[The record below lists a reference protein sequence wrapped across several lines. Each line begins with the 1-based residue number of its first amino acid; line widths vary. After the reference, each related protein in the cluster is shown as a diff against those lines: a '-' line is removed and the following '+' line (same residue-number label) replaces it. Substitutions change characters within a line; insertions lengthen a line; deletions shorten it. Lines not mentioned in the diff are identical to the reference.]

1 MVRATIQDTQN
12 QAEKERLQ
20 KQKESTER
28 LLKRAR
34 FHPNFPA
41 TIEYYQRARDDE
53 DAEISRIDKALEDST
68 RHQLEKELKAKLP
81 SSTADGKIHE
91 LENKIQVIKNESAQ
105 LMERNQSLE
114 KTLNARLCKMDATH
128 QSHLITQAKYNRDSK
143 ERMDHYQALSSNSEM
158 TFANV
163 TAEMNNFNRK
173 FIALETTSSKVT
185 AELDN
190 FKQKAMA
197 LETASAPITAEMNNM
212 KQKIKAIDTKIDQL
226 LESQNDCTHSVAKTV
241 EKTKEQQEELDGIK
255 LQVDGIKL
263 QDVVEP
269 IRKEM
274 YEIRTRLLSYE
285 SSHGSAGRQEQHLP
299 HAELQNLASRVQT
312 LEGAP
317 NLTPQVQLVHDGL
330 KALTEIRRKG
340 DDLHFEELDN
350 IKKKVKDQ
358 ADKSADMS
366 NEIARLANGLQ
377 SLSQLN
383 PTAQQVATVAG
394 FAQHAQKTLESLTV
408 GLHSLETRYNN
419 LSTETVVKNMVIA
432 MQEMYPNISQLTDQ
446 TSKLKGLIDK
456 VLPPLLARID
466 GLDQKLQSH
475 IDTTRQDAIA
485 RMEQLNRLKD
495 DHSTLSQSLGPLWER
510 FGSEDQQLVSSEEFR
525 TLRADLSS
533 LTNKINGYPV
543 KDEILTFGDVE
554 VLKSKFDV
562 LDQRMGAFRTNF
574 NEQLGAKADDDRIR
588 QTVNKQ
594 RDFLMKQIGSISA
607 TIPELHKSIK
617 DLKAADTKQYEKLI
631 SQEGLRDRFSEQFS
645 SVRASINELDQDFT
659 EMKASDTNRAEKLAS
674 QEGDIDALRDSL
686 NKLQEVMLDKY
697 QHLCK
702 KLDDIIATTSP
713 HASKASTPVTAQGG
727 STPLQKIKQESPAPE
742 ATQVKAA
749 AESSP
754 ALALQE
760 QKKKKKR
767 PRPSSQAN
775 EEKDSAPPS
784 ESPASTPRPD
794 ETPELK
800 KKRRKKKRKV
810 EGPITID
817 D

>member
-1 MVRATIQDTQN
+1 MNTESPLNHPTSRDPRLTHLRPPIRTSLSRLPAPQLPNSPVLPQTATQDDAGCGDFIRGISGLVRATIQDTQN

-91 LENKIQVIKNESAQ
+91 LENEIQAIKNESAQ

-114 KTLNARLCKMDATH
+114 KTLNAKLCKMDATH
-128 QSHLITQAKYNRDSK
+128 QSHLITQAKHNRDSK
-143 ERMDHYQALSSNSEM
+143 ERMDHYQALSSSSE
-158 TFANV
+158 TKFANI
-163 TAEMNNFNRK
+163 TAEM
-173 FIALETTSSKVT
+173 
-185 AELDN
+185 DN

-197 LETASAPITAEMNNM
+197 LEAASAPITAEMNKL
-212 KQKIKAIDTKIDQL
+212 KQKAAAIDTRIDQL

-241 EKTKEQQEELDGIK
+241 EKTKEQQEKLDGIK

-269 IRKEM
+269 IRKGM

-285 SSHGSAGRQEQHLP
+285 SSHGSAGRQEQHIP

-317 NLTPQVQLVHDGL
+317 NLMPQVQLVHDGL

-340 DDLHFEELDN
+340 DDLHFEELDK
-350 IKKKVKDQ
+350 IKQRVKDQ

-394 FAQHAQKTLESLTV
+394 FVQHAQKTLESLTV

-419 LSTETVVKNMVIA
+419 LSTETVVKNMVVA

-456 VLPPLLARID
+456 ELPPLLARID
-466 GLDQKLQSH
+466 RIDRKLQSH

-510 FGSEDQQLVSSEEFR
+510 FGSEDQQLVGSEEFR
-525 TLRADLSS
+525 TLQADLSS
-533 LTNKINGYPV
+533 LVNKINEYPV

-554 VLKSKFDV
+554 VLKSQFNV
-562 LDQRMGAFRTNF
+562 LDQRMGAFRTSF

-588 QTVNKQ
+588 QTVNKE

-607 TIPELHKSIK
+607 TIAELHKNIK

-631 SQEGLRDRFSEQFS
+631 SQEG
-645 SVRASINELDQDFT
+645 
-659 EMKASDTNRAEKLAS
+659 
-674 QEGDIDALRDSL
+674 DIDALRDHL
-686 NKLQEVMLDKY
+686 KKLQESTLDKY

-702 KLDDIIATTSP
+702 KLDDIIATTSS
-713 HASKASTPVTAQGG
+713 HASNASTPVTAQEG
-727 STPLQKIKQESPAPE
+727 STPLQKTKQESPAPE
-742 ATQVKAA
+742 ATRVEAA

-754 ALALQE
+754 ALVLQE

-784 ESPASTPRPD
+784 ESPVSTPRPD
-794 ETPELK
+794 ETPELR